1 MAWLAIAALMLATVI
16 PAFGANKDMI
26 QLQTQVQALQDQ
38 VARMQQSIDMNM
50 GVMKNLIEQ
59 SADSVNKMNTAV
71 NDLQQKMQGQA
82 SDTNGRME
90 QISGQVQSLHDTV
103 DELKSRLAKVSKQ
116 LDDMQQGG
124 QNLAAGQPGMTAA
137 AGSPNPRS
145 ARGESN
151 PAASQAPPA
160 DVLYNNALRDYNS
173 GKYDLSSQEF
183 SDYVKYYSNT
193 DLAGNA
199 QFYIADIEYRQGN
212 FEAAVRDYDKV
223 LEQYPGGNKA
233 AAAQLKKGY
242 ALLEL
247 GQRDAGSS
255 RVEQPHRPLSALHRS
270 IAGARP
276 ASPPGSDTAAPRFTS
291 RATTAAL
298 DARAHDNPRLVISCA
313 GDPPV
318 MPCARTRSRAS
329 ARKRW
334 HVPAKPDRRRD
345 TRHSSDR
352 NRPGSAQTMGQSAGR
367 RALQA
372 APCP

>member
-1 MAWLAIAALMLATVI
+1 TNFGRRSSLYLGYLFSLVQSDHQSEQDNTMRFQNNVTWLAVVTLILVTVS
-16 PAFGANKDMI
+16 PAVGANKDMI
-26 QLQTQVQALQDQ
+26 QLQTQVQSLQDQ
-38 VARMQQSIDMNM
+38 VARLQQSIDMNM
-50 GVMKNLIEQ
+50 GVMKNLVEQ
-59 SADSVNKMNTAV
+59 SADSVNKMSTTV

-90 QISGQVQSLHDTV
+90 QISGQIQSLHDTV

-124 QNLAAGQPGMTAA
+124 QNLAAGQPGMAA
-137 AGSPNPRS
+137 SGVPINP
-145 ARGESN
+145 AAPGTEAN

-183 SDYVKYYSNT
+183 NDYVKYYSNT

-199 QFYIADIEYRQGN
+199 QFYVADIEYRQGN

-247 GQRDAGSS
+247 GQRDAAVRELNSLIA
-255 RVEQPHRPLSALHRS
+255 RYPRS
-270 IAGARP
+270 IEASQARDRLRRLGVT
-276 ASPPGSDTAAPRFTS
+276 SGSTVHKPGP
-291 RATTAAL
+291 
-298 DARAHDNPRLVISCA
+298 H
-313 GDPPV
+313 
-318 MPCARTRSRAS
+318 
-329 ARKRW
+329 
-334 HVPAKPDRRRD
+334 
-345 TRHSSDR
+345 
-352 NRPGSAQTMGQSAGR
+352 
-367 RALQA
+367 
-372 APCP
+372 

>member
-1 MAWLAIAALMLATVI
+1 MRLRNNVSWLTLAAFMLATI
-16 PAFGANKDMI
+16 SPAFGVSKEMV

-50 GVMKNLIEQ
+50 GVMKNLVEQ
-59 SADSVNKMNTAV
+59 SADSVNKMNGAV

-103 DELKSRLAKVSKQ
+103 DELKSRLAKISKQ
-116 LDDMQQGG
+116 LDEMQQGG
-124 QNLAAGQPGMTAA
+124 QNLGAGQPGITAA
-137 AGSPNPRS
+137 PTPGAVG
-145 ARGESN
+145 AESN

-183 SDYVKYYSNT
+183 GDYVKYYSNT

-212 FEAAVRDYDKV
+212 FAAAAKDYDKV

-247 GQRDAGSS
+247 GQRDAGVRELNSLIA
-255 RVEQPHRPLSALHRS
+255 RYPRS
-270 IAGARP
+270 IEASQARDRLRRLGVTTGTTVHKP
-276 ASPPGSDTAAPRFTS
+276 ATHQPP
-291 RATTAAL
+291 
-298 DARAHDNPRLVISCA
+298 
-313 GDPPV
+313 
-318 MPCARTRSRAS
+318 
-329 ARKRW
+329 
-334 HVPAKPDRRRD
+334 
-345 TRHSSDR
+345 
-352 NRPGSAQTMGQSAGR
+352 AQ
-367 RALQA
+367 
-372 APCP
+372 

>member
-1 MAWLAIAALMLATVI
+1 VDGAAQLEVALAYDSFGLLALTITFPRWCSLISRTMQEQNTTMRLRNNAAWPAIAVLVLAMVS
-16 PAFGANKDMI
+16 PVSAANKEMI

-71 NDLQQKMQGQA
+71 NDLQQKLQGQV
-82 SDTNGRME
+82 SDNNSRME
-90 QISGQVQSLHDTV
+90 QISGQIQSLHDTV

-137 AGSPNPRS
+137 GGPPNSGAPGAVSNLATSP
-145 ARGESN
+145 A
-151 PAASQAPPA
+151 PAA

-183 SDYVKYYSNT
+183 NEYLKYYSST

-199 QFYIADIEYRQGN
+199 QFYVADIEYRQGN
-212 FEAAVRDYDKV
+212 FEAAARDYDKV

-242 ALLEL
+242 SLLEL
-247 GQRDAGSS
+247 GQRDAGVRELNSLIA
-255 RVEQPHRPLSALHRS
+255 RYPRS
-270 IAGARP
+270 IEASQARDRLRRLGVT
-276 ASPPGSDTAAPRFTS
+276 SGSTVHKPSTATP
-291 RATTAAL
+291 
-298 DARAHDNPRLVISCA
+298 H
-313 GDPPV
+313 
-318 MPCARTRSRAS
+318 
-329 ARKRW
+329 
-334 HVPAKPDRRRD
+334 
-345 TRHSSDR
+345 
-352 NRPGSAQTMGQSAGR
+352 
-367 RALQA
+367 
-372 APCP
+372 